1 MGIVKY
7 SKEELNDFKLT
18 ALKKMATENGIDL
31 PEKVK
36 KATIID
42 LLLNPKKELYTI
54 TEASYLKI
62 EGDSLQYKDVF
73 MSLEGSIWNSKGS
86 FWLVPSHHR
95 EKLEEGI
102 ENIKNGVVEKEVEI
116 VSEKSESSEEK
127 SDSSKSDVKK
137 MSGKD
142 DVGNIITLELI
153 GDEIVIEGKSFK
165 IKDKIKECGGK
176 WNASKKHWAVKNST
190 IDVQKLFSNLGL
202 KK

>member
-1 MGIVKY
+1 MKY
-7 SKEELNDFKLT
+7 SKEELENFKVT

-36 KATIID
+36 KSTIID

-54 TEASYLKI
+54 TEVSYLKI

-73 MSLEGSIWNSKGS
+73 TSLEGSIWNLKGS
-86 FWLVPSHHR
+86 FWLVPSQHR

-116 VSEKSESSEEK
+116 ISEKSDESSEK
-127 SDSSKSDVKK
+127 SNSDKSDVKK
-137 MSGKD
+137 MTGKD
-142 DVGNIITLELI
+142 DSGNIITLELI

-176 WNASKKHWAVKNST
+176 WNASKKHWST
-190 IDVQKLFSNLGL
+190 RNIGVPMLFANLGL

>member
-1 MGIVKY
+1 MKY
-7 SKEELNDFKLT
+7 TKEELNDFKLT

-36 KATIID
+36 KSTIID

-54 TEASYLKI
+54 TEVSYLKI
-62 EGDSLQYKDVF
+62 EGDSLQYKDLIKN
-73 MSLEGSIWNSKGS
+73 LEGSFWNPKG

-116 VSEKSESSEEK
+116 ISEKSESSEEK
-127 SDSSKSDVKK
+127 SDSIVKK

-142 DVGNIITLELI
+142 DAGNIITLELI
-153 GDEIVIEGKSFK
+153 DDRIVIEGKSFK
-165 IKDKIKECGGK
+165 IKDKIKECDGK
-176 WNASKKHWAVKNST
+176 WNASKKHWST
-190 IDVQKLFSNLGL
+190 RNIGIPMLFANLGL

>member
-1 MGIVKY
+1 MKY

-18 ALKKMATENGIDL
+18 ALKKMAAENEINL

-54 TEASYLKI
+54 TEVSYLKI
-62 EGDSLQYKDVF
+62 EGDSLQYKDLIK
-73 MSLEGSIWNSKGS
+73 SLEGSFWNPGNPNG

-116 VSEKSESSEEK
+116 ISEKSDESSEK
-127 SDSSKSDVKK
+127 SNSDKSDVKK

-142 DVGNIITLELI
+142 DSGNIITLELI
-153 GDEIVIEGKSFK
+153 DDRIVIEGKSFK
-165 IKDKIKECGGK
+165 LKDKIKEYDGK
-176 WNASKKHWAVKNST
+176 WNASKKHWST
-190 IDVQKLFSNLGL
+190 RNIGVPMLFTNLGL